1 MGVRGKRFYFEFFC
15 SVLEWLRRA
24 GECKRDESPR
34 GHPGESGERK
44 LWQRRR
50 WQESLSDRFSRK
62 RWQHVGQHQPSEC
75 IE

>member
-1 MGVRGKRFYFEFFC
+1 MGVRGKRSYFEFFC

-34 GHPGESGERK
+34 GHPGESGERQ

-50 WQESLSDRFSRK
+50 W
-62 RWQHVGQHQPSEC
+62 
-75 IE
+75 